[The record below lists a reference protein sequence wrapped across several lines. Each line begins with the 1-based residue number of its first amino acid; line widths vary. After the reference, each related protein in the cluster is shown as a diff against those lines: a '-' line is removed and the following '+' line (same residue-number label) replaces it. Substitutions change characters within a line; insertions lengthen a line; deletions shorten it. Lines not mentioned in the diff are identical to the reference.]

1 MDFDW
6 EIVFAG
12 GFGDLLQSVSVALG
26 QSVFLLRGQ
35 HGPVLWPFI
44 ERHDL
49 PIYLWTKP
57 LVMEDTIIGYL
68 AGLGVVPVGGHF
80 LVATLQERIQN
91 ILLQLQLNQTRAR
104 LIEEIKAHTEL
115 EESLKFMELKALQSQ
130 VNPHFLFNT
139 LTTIAGLAAL
149 ESAEQTVGLVH
160 SLSRLLRYSL
170 RKIAQTV
177 TLEEELAHID
187 DYLAIQK
194 ARFGDRI
201 KVKVEM
207 DRAILAAQIPV
218 LTLQPLVENAIIHG
232 LEAVENGQLSLV
244 GYVQNEQVIIHV
256 IDNGQGIVPE
266 RLVEIRE
273 MRGQITGRS
282 HTTGLGFSNVHK
294 RLQHFFGSSY
304 GLQLESMW
312 GKGTQ
317 VTVAVPLVE

>member
-1 MDFDW
+1 MSFDW
-6 EIVFAG
+6 EIIFAG
-12 GFGDLLQSVSVALG
+12 GFGELLQSMSVASD
-26 QSVFLLRGQ
+26 QSLFLLGSQR
-35 HGPVLWPFI
+35 GPVLWPFA
-44 ERHDL
+44 ERHNS
-49 PIYLWTKP
+49 PSYLWAQP
-57 LVMEDTIIGYL
+57 LVIEDSIVGYL
-68 AGLGVVPVGGHF
+68 AGLGMVPVGCHF
-80 LVATLQERIQN
+80 LIAALQDRIRN
-91 ILLQLQLNQTRAR
+91 ILLERQLNQTRAR

-177 TLEEELAHID
+177 TLEEELAHIN

-207 DRAILAAQIPV
+207 DKAILTAQIPV

-232 LEAVENGQLSLV
+232 LEAVEHGQLTLV
-244 GYVQNEQVIIHV
+244 GYAQHEQVIIHV
-256 IDNGQGIVPE
+256 IDNGQGILPE

-273 MRGQITGRS
+273 MRAPITGRS

-294 RLQHFFGSSY
+294 RLQHFFGNSY
-304 GLQLESMW
+304 GLQLESMLD
-312 GKGTQ
+312 KGTQ
-317 VTVAVPLVE
+317 VTVTLPLVE